1 MAVRAVGTPVDAG
14 RLVAVAAAEIPYQDL
29 GTGPEAASEG
39 GAAAPDRTAGAVS
52 RRARLAHRVRVLGAI
67 SRGSEGLAGS
77 AALRAPPGGPD
88 GGRAGRVAGRVA
100 RSHRAAC
107 DDGGVPDKLAVVAA
121 PGATTAET
129 KTCGRSWC
137 TLRRRRG
144 SRSAGIDSQTRY
156 GNRCPEVHD

>member
-39 GAAAPDRTAGAVS
+39 GATAPDRTAGVVS
-52 RRARLAHRVRVLGAI
+52 GRARLAHRVRVLGAVC
-67 SRGSEGLAGS
+67 RGSEGLAGS
-77 AALRAPPGGPD
+77 ATLRAPPGGPD
-88 GGRAGRVAGRVA
+88 GGRDEVAGRVA

-156 GNRCPEVHD
+156 GNRCPEVHN